1 MIIVYFHM
9 TKVTNL
15 GAFLKLM
22 HHRTCCT
29 PSKSFQFYLNSYLYD
44 SISWRIQRFQFL
56 FVWKSWI
63 NWSQFKYWSFRFT
76 LKRVIE
82 VRLCFMEVRSSQCLE
97 KHSHRHDIANFTT
110 LEPFSS
116 RLFPLNP
123 KYSYQNDRWQLMSS
137 SNPSNLQLKLIL

>member
-44 SISWRIQRFQFL
+44 LLESKSWRIHRFQFL

-63 NWSQFKYWSFRFT
+63 NWSQFKYWSIRFT

-82 VRLCFMEVRSSQCLE
+82 VRLCYIEVRSSQCLE
-97 KHSHRHDIANFTT
+97 KHSYSKLNDVGT
-110 LEPFSS
+110 LFRSTFS
-116 RLFPLNP
+116 LKP
-123 KYSYQNDRWQLMSS
+123 KNSYQNDRRRYEFLE
-137 SNPSNLQLKLIL
+137 PE